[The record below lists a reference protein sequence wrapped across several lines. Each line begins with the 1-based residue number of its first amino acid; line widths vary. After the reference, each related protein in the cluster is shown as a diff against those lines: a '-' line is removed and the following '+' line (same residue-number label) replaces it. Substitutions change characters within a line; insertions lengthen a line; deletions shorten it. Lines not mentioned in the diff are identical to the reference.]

1 VKLVLT
7 NKSEVYKEITG
18 ETNGKTNR
26 KTYGKTNGGKHM
38 EKTYTTDRLLLK
50 TIDESYGDKVL
61 NYYLRNKEFLS
72 EWEPVRP
79 REFYEISFH
88 TEHLAADQ
96 KEIEAGNYLRLWI
109 FKKDN
114 PEKIIGALAFSNIVR
129 GCFFSC
135 NLGYNLDEME
145 INQGYMTEAVQK
157 GIEIIFGEYGM
168 HRIEANIMP
177 KNARSLRMIEK
188 LGFYQEG
195 LAYNYLKINGR
206 WEDHIHMVLRNK
218 EMEIE

>member
-1 VKLVLT
+1 MK
-7 NKSEVYKEITG
+7 KI
-18 ETNGKTNR
+18 
-26 KTYGKTNGGKHM
+26 
-38 EKTYTTDRLLLK
+38 YTTDRLILK
-50 TIDESYGDKVL
+50 TIDESDGEKVL
-61 NYYLRNKEFLS
+61 DYYLRNKDFLA
-72 EWEPVRP
+72 EWEPIRTN
-79 REFYEISFH
+79 EFYQLSFH
-88 TEHLAADQ
+88 TEHLVADQ
-96 KEIEAGNYLRLWI
+96 KEMDAGNYLRLWI

-157 GIEIIFGEYGM
+157 GIEIIFGEYEMHRIEYGM